1 MTRMSPKKLWQ
12 IKACLIVLLLVCGAL
27 LVASFLWN
35 TRLSWLF
42 AVLFAVVLLVT
53 IVRYRFIRR
62 DSYRFLADLAQ
73 KLDSDDRETLNRFP
87 LPVLMVGAKREVLWY
102 NDSFRGSVL
111 GGYDLY
117 GSVLDE
123 ITKTPVES
131 FYLPN
136 GVDLSYAAK
145 HYTVYGFHSDAHK
158 APVDILYF
166 VDNTMLKN
174 VAVEYR
180 LSRPAVMILVI
191 DNYDELVQNAKES
204 EKSQIL
210 GEIDSVIEQYFAETN
225 GFVRRYS
232 HDRYIAMLEKR
243 HLDKIVETRF
253 ALLDRTRKIIANER
267 VPATLSIGV
276 GCEGKTMGDNEAAAR
291 QSLDMA
297 LGRGGDQ
304 AVVKT
309 VNGYDFYG
317 GISKGIEKHT
327 RVKSRIIATAL
338 LELVETCE
346 NVIVMGHRASD
357 LDAMGSAIA
366 LAQAF
371 RRLGRPALVA
381 VSRDTSLASSLIN
394 RYIDA
399 GNSNLFVHPD
409 IAKDYVTRRT
419 LLVIVDTHNPVFV
432 ESPDLYHMCKNVV
445 VIDHHRKMVNYIDNA
460 VVFHHEPFA
469 SSTSEMVAELLQY
482 FDDRCRPSR
491 EDAEGLLSGIMLDTR
506 NFSIRTGVRTFE
518 AAAYLRRIGADT
530 VAVRKLFASTM
541 DDYQRR
547 SSLVQNA
554 EIYRNCAI
562 AVSGQNFEDIRIV
575 APQAADELLGINEVD
590 ASFVI
595 YNTGND
601 ISFSA
606 RSMGDVN
613 VQVVMEYLGGGGH
626 HTMAGAQLK
635 DVTAEEAKS
644 RLLAAIDRYYETLAA
659 DESR

>member
-1 MTRMSPKKLWQ
+1 MKPKKLWQ
-12 IKACLIVLLLVCGAL
+12 IKACLVVLLLICGAL
-27 LVASFLWN
+27 LVASFLLN
-35 TRLSWLF
+35 DKLTWLF
-42 AVLFAVVLLVT
+42 AVLFIIMVLVT
-53 IVRYRFIRR
+53 VLRFRFLRSDAYRFM
-62 DSYRFLADLAQ
+62 SEVAQ
-73 KLDSDDRETLNRFP
+73 SLDTDDREVLNRFP
-87 LPVLMVGAKREVLWY
+87 LPVLMVGSKREVLWY
-102 NDSFRGSVL
+102 NDPFRANVL
-111 GGYDLY
+111 GDYDLY
-117 GSVLDE
+117 GGSLDD
-123 ITKTPVES
+123 ITKTLVES

-136 GVDLSYAAK
+136 GVDLSYAMK
-145 HYTVYGFHSDAHK
+145 HYTVYGFHSETHRDSL
-158 APVDILYF
+158 DILYF

-174 VAVEYR
+174 IAMEYR

-210 GEIDSVIEQYFAETN
+210 GEIDTVIEQYFAETN
-225 GFVRRYS
+225 GFVRRFS
-232 HDRYIAMLEKR
+232 QDRYIAMIEKR
-243 HLDKIVETRF
+243 HLDKIIETRF

-276 GCEGKTMGDNEAAAR
+276 GCEGKTMGENEAAAR

-338 LELVETCE
+338 LELIDTSE

-357 LDAMGSAIA
+357 LDAVGSSIA
-366 LAQAF
+366 LAQAI
-371 RRLGRPALVA
+371 RRMGRSAIIA
-381 VSRDTSLASSLIN
+381 IDRDTTLASSLVN
-394 RYIDA
+394 KVSDNGSA
-399 GNSNLFVHPD
+399 NLFVHPE

-419 LLVIVDTHNPVFV
+419 LMIIVDTHNPVFV
-432 ESPDLYHMCKNVV
+432 ESPELYRMCKNVV
-445 VIDHHRKMVNYIDNA
+445 VIDHHRKMVNHIDNA

-469 SSTSEMVAELLQY
+469 SSTSEMVTELLQY
-482 FDDRCRPSR
+482 FGDSCRPTK
-491 EDAEGLLSGIMLDTR
+491 EDAEALLSGIMLDTR
-506 NFSIRTGVRTFE
+506 NFVIRTGVRTFE

-541 DDYQRR
+541 YDYQRR
-547 SSLVQNA
+547 SGLVQNA

-575 APQAADELLGINEVD
+575 APQAADELLGITEVD

-595 YNTGND
+595 YNTGSD
-601 ISFSA
+601 ISISA
-606 RSMGDVN
+606 RSMGDIN

-626 HTMAGAQLK
+626 HTMAGCQLK
-635 DVTAEEAKS
+635 GVTPEEAKEQLM
-644 RLLAAIDRYYETLAA
+644 RAVDRYYESLASEA
-659 DESR
+659 NR

>member
-1 MTRMSPKKLWQ
+1 MNPKKMWQ
-12 IKACLIVLLLVCGAL
+12 MKACLIVLLLICGGFTA
-27 LVASFLWN
+27 ASFFFGNEWM
-35 TRLSWLF
+35 WVFAGAF
-42 AVLFAVVLLVT
+42 AVMLIVT
-53 IVRYRFIRR
+53 IIRFRFIRR
-62 DSYRFLADLAQ
+62 DSFRLLGEIAKQ
-73 KLDSDDRETLNRFP
+73 LDTPDREALNRFP
-87 LPVLMVGAKREVLWY
+87 LPVLVVGERREILWY
-102 NDSFRGSVL
+102 SESFRAHVL
-111 GGYDLY
+111 GDYDIY
-117 GSVLDE
+117 GSSLDE
-123 ITKTPVES
+123 ISRTPVES

-136 GVDLSYAAK
+136 GVDLSYAGK
-145 HYTVYGFHSDAHK
+145 HYTAFGFHSEAHK
-158 APVDILYF
+158 LPVDILYF

-174 VAVEYR
+174 IAQEYR
-180 LSRPAVMILVI
+180 LSRPCVMILVI

-210 GEIDSVIEQYFAETN
+210 GEIDGVIEQYFSETN
-225 GFVRRYS
+225 GFVKRLS
-232 HDRYIAMLEKR
+232 HDRYLAMVEKR

-276 GCEGKTMGDNEAAAR
+276 GCEGKDMSENEAAAR

-304 AVVKT
+304 AVIKT

-338 LELVETCE
+338 LELVETSE
-346 NVIVMGHRASD
+346 NVVVMGHHASD
-357 LDAMGSAIA
+357 LDCVGSAVA
-366 LAQAF
+366 LAQAI
-371 RRLGRPALVA
+371 RRLGKPAIIA
-381 VSRDTSLASSLIN
+381 IDRESSLASSLISKVSEN
-394 RYIDA
+394 
-399 GNSNLFVHPD
+399 GNDNLFIHPSVE
-409 IAKDYVTRRT
+409 KDYVTRRT
-419 LLVIVDTHNPVFV
+419 LLIVVDTHNPLFV
-432 ESPDLYHMCKNVV
+432 ESNELYKMCKNVV
-445 VIDHHRKMVNYIDNA
+445 VIDHHRKMVNHIDNA

-469 SSTSEMVAELLQY
+469 SSTSEMVTELIQY
-482 FDDRCRPSR
+482 FGDRCRPTR
-491 EDAEGLLSGIMLDTR
+491 DDAEALLSGIMLDTR
-506 NFSIRTGVRTFE
+506 NFAIRTGVRTFE

-530 VAVRKLFASTM
+530 VAVRKLFSSTM

-562 AVSGQNFEDIRIV
+562 AISSQNFEDIRIV

-595 YNTGND
+595 YNTGSD
-601 ISFSA
+601 ISLSA
-606 RSMGDVN
+606 RSMGDLN

-635 DVTAEEAKS
+635 GVTAEEAKEK
-644 RLLAAIDRYYETLAA
+644 LLEAIDHYYETLTFRA
-659 DESR
+659 D

>member
-1 MTRMSPKKLWQ
+1 MGPRKLWQ
-12 IKACLIVLLLVCGAL
+12 IRVSLLVLLLISGAL
-27 LVASFLWN
+27 LVASFLLHDN
-35 TRLSWLF
+35 FVWLF
-42 AVLFAVVLLVT
+42 TILFVLVCVGV
-53 IVRYRFIRR
+53 IIRYRFMRR
-62 DSYRFLADLAQ
+62 DAYRFLENVAHTLGSSEHGA
-73 KLDSDDRETLNRFP
+73 LNRFP

-102 NDSFRGSVL
+102 NGLFRSNVL
-111 GGYDLY
+111 GDYDIY
-117 GSVLDE
+117 GSTLDE
-123 ITKTPVES
+123 ITQTPVES

-136 GVDLSYAAK
+136 GVDLSYSGK
-145 HYTVYGFHSDAHK
+145 HYTVYGFRSESRK
-158 APVDILYF
+158 QTVDILYF

-174 VAVEYR
+174 IAMEYR

-210 GEIDSVIEQYFAETN
+210 GEIDTAIEQYFAETN
-225 GFVRRYS
+225 GFVRRFS
-232 HDRYIAMLEKR
+232 QDRYIAMVERR
-243 HLDKIVETRF
+243 HLDKIIESRF
-253 ALLDRTRKIIANER
+253 SLLDHTRKIIANER

-276 GCEGKTMGDNEAAAR
+276 GCEGKTMGENEAAAR

-309 VNGYDFYG
+309 LNGYDFYG

-327 RVKSRIIATAL
+327 RVKSRIIATAM
-338 LELVETCE
+338 LELIETCE

-357 LDAMGSAIA
+357 LDAIGSAVA
-366 LAQAF
+366 LAQAI
-371 RRLGRPALVA
+371 RRLGRPAIVA
-381 VSRDTSLASSLIN
+381 VDRKTTLASSLIN
-394 RYIDA
+394 RVSES
-399 GNSNLFVHPD
+399 GSENLFVHPD

-419 LLVIVDTHNPVFV
+419 LLIIVDTHSPTFV
-432 ESPDLYHMCKNVV
+432 ESPELYRMCKNVV
-445 VIDHHRKMVNYIDNA
+445 VIDHHRKLVTHIDNA

-469 SSTSEMVAELLQY
+469 SSTSEMVTELLQY
-482 FDDRCRPSR
+482 FGDRCRPTR
-491 EDAEGLLSGIMLDTR
+491 EDAEALLSGIMLDTR
-506 NFSIRTGVRTFE
+506 NFVIRTGVRTFE
-518 AAAYLRRIGADT
+518 AAAYLRRVGADT
-530 VAVRKLFASTM
+530 VAVRKLFSSTM

-562 AVSGQNFEDIRIV
+562 AVSERSFDDIRIV
-575 APQAADELLGINEVD
+575 APQAADELLGITEVD

-601 ISFSA
+601 MSISA
-606 RSMGDVN
+606 RSMGDIN

-635 DVTAEEAKS
+635 GVTAEEAKAQ
-644 RLLAAIDRYYETLAA
+644 LMKAIDQYHESHSLETNLL
-659 DESR
+659 